1 MDGRTDAELSVLTEL
16 LHRGG
21 MARSAELIARGH
33 RQRVIAALV
42 ADGRLLRIRRV
53 WVALPQA
60 DSLAHAAAREN
71 VVISCV
77 TQARR
82 LGLWVTDAG
91 PIHVAA
97 APHGAPVRV
106 SEGTVVHWA
115 QPLVPRPPGTLFD
128 SIENVLALAVSCQP
142 SEAAQAMIESA
153 LRQGVAH
160 REALLRLPISERMRV
175 LVERANPWADSGLE
189 TLFRMRLRW
198 LRLPLRAQIWI
209 LDHRVDLLIGDRLV
223 VQIDGGHHVG
233 PQRDADIA
241 HDAALT
247 LLGYH
252 VIPVSYG
259 QIIERWHEVQDAIM
273 RAVAQ
278 GLHRA
283 A

>member
-1 MDGRTDAELSVLTEL
+1 MAGRTDAELSLLTEIL
-16 LHRGG
+16 QRGG
-21 MARSAELIARGH
+21 AVRSAELIAGGH
-33 RQRVIAALV
+33 RQRTIAALV
-42 ADGRLLRIRRV
+42 ADGRLVRIRRV
-53 WVALPQA
+53 WVALPHA
-60 DSLAHAAAREN
+60 DPLVHAAARES

-82 LGLWVTDAG
+82 LGLWVTEVG
-91 PIHVAA
+91 PVHVAA
-97 APHGAPVRV
+97 PPHGAPVRAI
-106 SEGTVVHWA
+106 EGTVVHWA
-115 QPLVPRPPGTLFD
+115 KPLVPRPPGTLFD
-128 SIENVLALAVSCQP
+128 SVENTLALAASCQP
-142 SEAAQAMIESA
+142 AEAAQAMIESA

-160 REALLRLPISERMRV
+160 REALLRLPITARMRD

-189 TLFRMRLRW
+189 TVFRLRLRW
-198 LRLPLRAQIWI
+198 LRLPIRAQIWI
-209 LDHRVDLLIGDRLV
+209 LDHRVDFLIGDRLV

-252 VIPVSYG
+252 VIRVSYV
-259 QIIERWHEVQDAIM
+259 QIVERWHEVQDAIM